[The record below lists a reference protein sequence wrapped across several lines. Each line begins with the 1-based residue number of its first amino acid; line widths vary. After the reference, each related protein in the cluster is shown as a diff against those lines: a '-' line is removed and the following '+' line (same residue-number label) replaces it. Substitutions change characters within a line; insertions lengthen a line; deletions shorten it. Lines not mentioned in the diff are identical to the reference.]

1 MNDAG
6 INYDIK
12 ITYKN
17 TFLDNTVSPE
27 EIRLIQ
33 AHMNDLLIK
42 ILIMTE
48 ED

>member
-6 INYDIK
+6 INNDIE
-12 ITYKN
+12 ITYKIN
-17 TFLDNTVSPE
+17 ILDNSVLPE

-42 ILIMTE
+42 ILMMTE